1 MNHNQAWTMFLEA
14 LASKDTI
21 LIRRAMEIMAAFT
34 FRRIL

>member
-14 LASKDTI
+14 LAPRDKP
-21 LIRRAMEIMAAFT
+21 LMQRAMEIMAATT

>member
-14 LASKDTI
+14 LAARDKD
-21 LIRRAMEIMAAFT
+21 RMHRAMEIMAATT